1 MSSAQ
6 DKYQAQMIA
15 PTSNRPRPVVLHVD
29 DDAASLL
36 MAEGSLEDAGFDVV
50 HAADGVQALQQ
61 FKNHE
66 PDLIIMDAVMPVMDG
81 FEAITHIR
89 SNAMGAHVPILMITG
104 LDDLDSITRAYDE
117 GATDFL
123 TKPINFF
130 VLPHRIQYMLRSKRT
145 ADALRSSQAKLDN
158 AQRIARLGHWDW
170 NVVSNE
176 LTWSNEFGRTMGYLP
191 NQLKGSWVGFLE
203 KLSDDQ
209 RHSVRMAASQAV
221 EEVRGFSV
229 EFTLGKFS
237 ESEQD
242 RTIRLE
248 AEPHVNEQGECT
260 HLRGTMQDI
269 TERTNAQRQIHNL
282 AYFDLVTGLPNR
294 AQLNEQLNYA
304 LKMAKRRESKF
315 ALLFLDLDHFKQ
327 VNDTLGHDAGD
338 DLLKQVSGRLT
349 EVVRE
354 SDSVAVPVDPLDDTS
369 IAKHTVARI
378 GGDEFVVLLGS
389 INRVEDAARVAERI
403 AKAISLPYNIN
414 DTEVSVTTT
423 IGISLFPADGQ
434 TAELLMKHA
443 DVAMYH
449 AKEKGRNG
457 YQFYSR
463 GIHEQALARF
473 SMESELKNAID
484 NDELDLAYQPKFDV
498 ISGQTVG
505 VEALLRWKH
514 PENGNISPAE
524 FIPLAEETGLIMP
537 LGRWVLKQACRQMK
551 DWIDDGMEPITMA
564 VNCSP
569 VQFIRGNMI
578 KDIDEAISQS
588 GLPSNLLEV
597 ELTESLFLQNIENGI
612 NILQSMKRIGIQISI
627 DDFGTGFS
635 SLSYLKRLPIDKI
648 KIDQSFVQ
656 DLSRD
661 PGDAAIVSAIIALSH
676 NLNLS
681 VVAEGVETSEQL
693 DILRSYD
700 CDEYQGFLASEPL
713 SADDF
718 LTWFEA
724 YKPTK
729 LRKVSGL

>member
-1 MSSAQ
+1 MHSAQ
-6 DKYQAQMIA
+6 AKYQAQMIA
-15 PTSNRPRPVVLHVD
+15 PTANRPRPLVLHVD
-29 DDAASLL
+29 DDAASLI
-36 MAEGSLEDAGFDVV
+36 MAESSLEEAGFDVV
-50 HAADGVQALQQ
+50 HAENGEKALLQ
-61 FKNHE
+61 FKAHE

-81 FEAITHIR
+81 FEAINHIR
-89 SNAMGAHVPILMITG
+89 RNAMGAHVPILMITG
-104 LDDLDSITRAYDE
+104 LDDLDSITRAYNE

-170 NVVSNE
+170 SVDTNE
-176 LTWSNEFGRTMGYLP
+176 LTWSSEFGRTMGFP
-191 NQLKGSWVGFLE
+191 SNMLKGTWTGFLE

-209 RHSVRMAASQAV
+209 RHSVRMAATQAV
-221 EEVRGFSV
+221 EEARGFSV
-229 EFTLGKFS
+229 EFTLINS
-237 ESEQD
+237 AAEDQD

-248 AEPHVNEQGECT
+248 AEPHLNEQGKCT
-260 HLRGTMQDI
+260 HLLGTMQDI

-338 DLLKQVSGRLT
+338 ELLQQVSGRLT
-349 EVVRE
+349 DVVRD
-354 SDSVAVPVDPLDDTS
+354 SDSVAVASEPDDEDDIT
-369 IAKHTVARI
+369 KHTVARL

-403 AKAISLPYNIN
+403 AKSISAPYTLN

-423 IGISLFPADGQ
+423 IGISVFPADGRS
-434 TAELLMKHA
+434 AEMLMKHA

-473 SMESELKNAID
+473 SMESELKKAID
-484 NDELDLAYQPKFDV
+484 NGDLKLAYQPKIDAV
-498 ISGQTVG
+498 SGEAIG
-505 VEALLRWKH
+505 VEALLRWEH
-514 PENGNISPAE
+514 PESGMISPAE
-524 FIPLAEETGLIMP
+524 FIPLAEETGLILPM
-537 LGRWVLKQACRQMK
+537 GRWVLQQACRQMK

-569 VQFIRGNMI
+569 AQFIRGNMI
-578 KDIDEAISQS
+578 KDIDAAISQS
-588 GLPSNLLEV
+588 GLPSGLLEV
-597 ELTESLFLQNIENGI
+597 ELTESLFLQDIENGI

-635 SLSYLKRLPIDKI
+635 SLSYLKRLPIDKL
-648 KIDQSFVQ
+648 KIDQSFVH
-656 DLSRD
+656 DLGRD
-661 PGDAAIVSAIIALSH
+661 PGDGAIVSAIIALSH
-676 NLNLS
+676 NLNLT
-681 VVAEGVETSEQL
+681 VVAEGVETAEQL
-693 DILRSYD
+693 DILRGYD
-700 CDEYQGFLASEPL
+700 CDEYQGYLISEPL
-713 SADDF
+713 YADEF
-718 LTWFEA
+718 LSWFESHR
-724 YKPTK
+724 PSP
-729 LRKVSGL
+729 LRKAG